1 MSYMLKSRLAVAAL
15 CLGLMAPALAAAQ
28 DMTLE
33 RVVIIMRHGVRP
45 PTKDQPLP
53 PVFTTQVWPKWDV
66 PAGWLTSHGEQAI
79 AKLAAFD
86 GHSYSTLLGKGCSV
100 KVRVVADTDQR
111 TLKTASVYTDTLF
124 AGCGVTV
131 ENAGDGQT
139 DVRFSPFEGTAKM
152 AAGEAEVAAQNALPP
167 GGLAKLDADNHARLA
182 LLTQVLDCQIAACD
196 LTAQPTRFADKEGRV
211 KISGGLDTA
220 STLAQILLLEYTD
233 GKPMDQVG
241 WGKVTPAQVAD
252 LSALHALEFNTVAR
266 PKAIARF
273 GAKPLLAEIDAG
285 LFGEGAA
292 YTLLVG
298 HDTNIAQVAGALD
311 MNFQAPGLAQND
323 PAPGGALIFEKW
335 RDAKGAETVSVRY
348 RAQSLEEIRNLSDMA
363 AGDTVPL
370 SLPACGGEACDA
382 AAFKA
387 LIAQ

>member
-1 MSYMLKSRLAVAAL
+1 
-15 CLGLMAPALAAAQ
+15 
-28 DMTLE
+28 
-33 RVVIIMRHGVRP
+33 
-45 PTKDQPLP
+45 
-53 PVFTTQVWPKWDV
+53 
-66 PAGWLTSHGEQAI
+66 
-79 AKLAAFD
+79 
-86 GHSYSTLLGKGCSV
+86 
-100 KVRVVADTDQR
+100 
-111 TLKTASVYTDTLF
+111 
-124 AGCGVTV
+124 
-131 ENAGDGQT
+131 
-139 DVRFSPFEGTAKM
+139 
-152 AAGEAEVAAQNALPP
+152 
-167 GGLAKLDADNHARLA
+167 
-182 LLTQVLDCQIAACD
+182 LTQVLDCQIVACD